1 MSRVVFG
8 LLFLSILPLVQ
19 AQSMPEAAVQMAARI
34 SSLLQR
40 RATVSLDFQNLTAL
54 APAESSSFR
63 SALESELRKAGLAVA
78 TTQPEIRLRVTLSEN
93 IRGLLFA
100 AEVFA
105 GDTKQTIML
114 PWNGPPAVEQKR
126 TLQLTRRMVLD
137 QTEPILDFLFLD
149 SG

>member
-8 LLFLSILPLVQ
+8 LLFLSILPCVVQ

-63 SALESELRKAGLAVA
+63 SALELELRKAGLAVA
-78 TTQPEIRLRVTLSEN
+78 TTQPEVRLRVTISEN
-93 IRGLLFA
+93 TRGLLFV
-100 AEVFA
+100 AEILT
-105 GDTKQTIML
+105 GDARQ
-114 PWNGPPAVEQKR
+114 
-126 TLQLTRRMVLD
+126 
-137 QTEPILDFLFLD
+137 
-149 SG
+149 